1 MLSHPGIKNLLI
13 ERAEASGIP
22 YQLEVLR
29 GGTTDA
35 MAIQL
40 VHSGV
45 PAGCLS
51 VACRYVH
58 TQSEMVDVGD
68 TENTVAL
75 FLELLGK
82 PIEV

>member
-1 MLSHPGIKNLLI
+1 MAVVSSPVRNLANGERTLS
-13 ERAEASGIP
+13 SS
-22 YQLEVLR
+22 
-29 GGTTDA
+29 

-40 VHSGV
+40 ARSGV

-75 FLELLGK
+75 LLETLSK
-82 PIEV
+82 PIEI